1 MCDDDVSTNIISH
14 WFTWNF
20 LIYYADNPC
29 ESLPSMSGIVVFFYD
44 VGVTEVCPHGSGDV
58 EGGVRRK
65 R

>member
-1 MCDDDVSTNIISH
+1 
-14 WFTWNF
+14 
-20 LIYYADNPC
+20 
-29 ESLPSMSGIVVFFYD
+29 MSGIVVFFYD